1 MPPPV
6 EAQPVLTNLSP
17 PPPPEAVATTRPT
30 PAPGPRPAF
39 GVTLGLLTLPRPIQ
53 VEATYRGLDW
63 LALSAQLSMLPDLTV
78 PGADA
83 SLQLRAYQGIARWF
97 PFKGSFFLGS
107 GLGYQTFKASLGKT
121 VDNGKLIVTAD
132 MSGLFVSPQ
141 LGWLWVWQSG
151 FALGLSLGV
160 QIPLPKE
167 PGVPATY
174 NGQPVPAQP
183 TAAVSQEVI
192 DEANDA
198 KETVRTLARLVNK
211 YPIPNIDL
219 LRIGFFF

>member
-6 EAQPVLTNLSP
+6 EAQPMSALFA
-17 PPPPEAVATTRPT
+17 PPPPEAIAALR
-30 PAPGPRPAF
+30 PAPAAPPRPAI
-39 GVTLGLLTLPRPIQ
+39 GVTLGLLTLPRPVQ

-63 LALSAQLSMLPDLTV
+63 LSLSAQLSMLPDLTV
-78 PGADA
+78 PALDA
-83 SLQLRAYQGIARWF
+83 SLQLRAYQGVARWF

-107 GLGYQTFKASLGKT
+107 GVGYQTFKASLGKT
-121 VDNGKLIVTAD
+121 VDDGKLIVTAD
-132 MSGLFVSPQ
+132 LSGLFVSPQ
-141 LGWLWVWQSG
+141 LGWLWVWKSG
-151 FALGLSLGV
+151 FALGLTLGV

-174 NGQPVPAQP
+174 NGQPVPSQP
-183 TAAVSQEVI
+183 TAGVSQEVI

-198 KETVRTLARLVNK
+198 KESVRTLARIVSK